1 MGPALLCR
9 LLAFGLQGCTT
20 LLPIELSDPQNVAA
34 QIVPGARVRVLT
46 ADGARE
52 DLLVTAVGPD
62 SLDAKG
68 CDGSDVHIRLADV
81 QRLDR
86 RVRAPGK
93 TAALVGGLAALYI
106 VTVLT
111 VATSAI
117 VAGF

>member
-1 MGPALLCR
+1 MGPALLCC
-9 LLAFGLQGCTT
+9 LLALGLQACTT
-20 LLPIELSDPQNVAA
+20 LRPIELSDPQNAAA

-46 ADGARE
+46 ADGSRE
-52 DLLVTAVGPD
+52 DLLVIAVGPD
-62 SLDAKG
+62 ALDAKTR
-68 CDGSDVHIRLADV
+68 DGRDVHIRLADV

-86 RVRAPGK
+86 RVKAPGK

-106 VTVLT
+106 VTVVT